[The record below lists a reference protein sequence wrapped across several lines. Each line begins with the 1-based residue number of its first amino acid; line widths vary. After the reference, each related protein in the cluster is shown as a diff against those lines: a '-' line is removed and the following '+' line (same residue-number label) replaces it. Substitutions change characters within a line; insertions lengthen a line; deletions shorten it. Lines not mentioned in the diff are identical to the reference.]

1 MVYSN
6 GVLDCSNCDSWNI
19 SADNTEEA
27 MLFCTKKHV
36 PTTNAIRKEKKK
48 TVVLVFLLIIYKTP
62 ELPFYTFIEKR
73 CKDSH
78 LFRMRTP
85 IPQCFKF
92 AYFIVFVGEYIIKHE
107 KAIIVR

>member
-1 MVYSN
+1 
-6 GVLDCSNCDSWNI
+6 
-19 SADNTEEA
+19 

-92 AYFIVFVGEYIIKHE
+92 AYFIVFVGHYIRNRVGGKH
-107 KAIIVR
+107 

>member
-1 MVYSN
+1 
-6 GVLDCSNCDSWNI
+6 
-19 SADNTEEA
+19 

-107 KAIIVR
+107 KAISVR